1 MIAVESPNGDGCLDE
16 LEREHEIRNLKETV
30 EALREA
36 LEKQKAGT
44 AGEVA
49 EAVAEA
55 HTEIRDLKST
65 ISEMRMEIER
75 RKATGEEAV
84 QNVLAKA
91 AEDGRQLQSS
101 VQALRDQLEREKA
114 RHEEEAQLMRR
125 VHRDENVRFLT
136 VEWKAASRQ

>member
-1 MIAVESPNGDGCLDE
+1 MIAVKSHTEEGCSEE

-36 LEKQKAGT
+36 LEKQKAGP

-49 EAVAEA
+49 EAVSES

-75 RKATGEEAV
+75 RKAAGE
-84 QNVLAKA
+84 
-91 AEDGRQLQSS
+91 
-101 VQALRDQLEREKA
+101 
-114 RHEEEAQLMRR
+114 
-125 VHRDENVRFLT
+125 
-136 VEWKAASRQ
+136 